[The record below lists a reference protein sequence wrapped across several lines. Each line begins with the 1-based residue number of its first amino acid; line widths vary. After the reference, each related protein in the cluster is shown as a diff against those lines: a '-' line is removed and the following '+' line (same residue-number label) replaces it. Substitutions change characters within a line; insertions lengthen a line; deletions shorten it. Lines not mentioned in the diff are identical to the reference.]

1 MSYEIALILGVMLVG
16 VTFVALI
23 IRRLVWSLILLFY
36 SSIMFGLLLMTY
48 GATFAGLF
56 HIITFAGA
64 VSVLFM
70 VILMIVGSPVL
81 SRNDKLGKEN
91 FLGVVLAVLAAIPLI
106 ALVSNF
112 EPLPN
117 SMTEQVQLSALATKP
132 NSALEFLWLMRS
144 WDLLLFVVLLAAA
157 MLGVMNLFSREG
169 GGER

>member
-1 MSYEIALILGVMLVG
+1 VSYEIALILGVMLVG

-157 MLGVMNLFSREG
+157 MLSVMNLFSREG
-169 GGER
+169 GRER

>member
-1 MSYEIALILGVMLVG
+1 VSYEIALILGVMLVG

-70 VILMIVGSPVL
+70 VILMIVGSPAL

-91 FLGVVLAVLAAIPLI
+91 FLGMILAVLAAIPLI

>member
-1 MSYEIALILGVMLVG
+1 VSYEIALILGVMLVG

-64 VSVLFM
+64 LSVLFM
-70 VILMIVGSPVL
+70 VILMIVGSPAL

-91 FLGVVLAVLAAIPLI
+91 FLGMILAVLAAIPLI
-106 ALVSNF
+106 VLVSNF

-117 SMTEQVQLSALATKP
+117 SMTEQVQLSGLATQP

-144 WDLLLFVVLLAAA
+144 WDLLLFVVLVAAA

-169 GGER
+169 GREQ